1 MNGRGFSDKGDRVK
15 KGGGDK
21 TILLIDQNAHD
32 VELFEDAAE
41 RSCKACVMH
50 LASGKEAIDYLI
62 RQQSDAS
69 PLPHL
74 IIIEWDLPSADAF
87 SVLRFV
93 NGNPE
98 LKPIPTIILTGVY
111 SQEHIESARDL
122 GAESVLLKPTD
133 IDEME
138 KLVYALCEVY
148 IHFALPPAPARDEAA
163 LA

>member
-1 MNGRGFSDKGDRVK
+1 LSLNKGDGVK
-15 KGGGDK
+15 KPGEDK
-21 TILLIDQNAHD
+21 TILLIDQSDHD
-32 VELFEDAAE
+32 VELFEKAAK
-41 RSCKACVMH
+41 RSCKACIH
-50 LASGKEAIDYLI
+50 HATSGKEAIDYLT
-62 RQQSDAS
+62 RHRPDNGSS
-69 PLPHL
+69 SRLPQL
-74 IIIEWDLPSADAF
+74 IIVEWDLPSADAF

-98 LKPIPTIILTGVY
+98 LKTIPTIVLTGVY

-122 GAESVLLKPTD
+122 GAESVFLKPTD

-148 IHFALPPAPARDEAA
+148 IHFALPPTPAPSEAA